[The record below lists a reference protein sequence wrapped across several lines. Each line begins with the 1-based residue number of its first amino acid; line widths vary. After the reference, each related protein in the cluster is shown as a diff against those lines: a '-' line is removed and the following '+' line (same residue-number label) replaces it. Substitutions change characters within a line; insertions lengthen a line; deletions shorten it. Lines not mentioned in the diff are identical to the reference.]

1 MEKLTNST
9 FKELEA
15 NIRQYGRKLEK
26 LRFENIFRNGFEEK
40 LAEELVKYQNENCGF
55 GNALEPD
62 FRSPESSPLATSIA
76 LRYLKEVDTSLE
88 SQNMIE
94 SAVRY
99 LENSFDKERM
109 GWLAVPKEVN
119 DYPHAWWWHYDEE
132 DEMTIIDKNW
142 GNPSAEI
149 IGYLY
154 RYRNYTKRL
163 DIDRLIDQAIKHIR
177 EKEKFES
184 ENEIYCFIR
193 LYEEVSRRDK
203 RRLEKHISRAIEQV
217 VVYDEDK
224 WTEYVPKPL
233 DFVDHPD
240 KANFGI
246 SEDKIQRNLEFL
258 IDQLEEEKVLRPNWD
273 TSVYEGD
280 FKQAIDEWKGILTL
294 EALKVL
300 DNYGLIEKQTKR

>member
-15 NIRQYGRKLEK
+15 NIKQYGRKLEK
-26 LRFENIFRNGFEEK
+26 LRFENRFRNGFEEK
-40 LAEELVKYQNENCGF
+40 VAEELEKYQNDDGGF

-62 FRSPESSPLATSIA
+62 FRLPKSSPLATSIGI
-76 LRYLKEVDTSLE
+76 RYLSKVDTPLE
-88 SQNMIE
+88 SQNIIK

-99 LENSFDKERM
+99 LERSYDEGRK
-109 GWLAVPKEVN
+109 GWFAVIKEVN
-119 DYPHAWWWHYDEE
+119 NYPHGWWWHWNEN
-132 DEMTIIDKNW
+132 DEMTIIDKHW

-154 RYRNYTKRL
+154 KYRNYTNEI
-163 DIDRLIDQAIKHIR
+163 DVDRLIEHAIKHIR

-184 ENEIYCFIR
+184 ENEIYCFIH
-193 LYEEVSRRDK
+193 LYEEVSRSNEK
-203 RRLEKHISRAIEQV
+203 RLKKHISRAIEQV

-224 WTEYVPKPL
+224 WREYVPKPL
-233 DFVDHPD
+233 DFVDDPN

-246 SEDKIQRNLEFL
+246 SKDKIQRNLEFL
-258 IDQLEEEKVLRPNWD
+258 IKKLEEEKVLTPNWE

-300 DNYGLIEKQTKR
+300 DNYGLIEK